1 VHSAFLQPSVRAK
14 AFLLHEI
21 TSGKEAKHSM
31 PTQAKAEKI
40 EELTD
45 KLGRSSIAILVQTQG
60 LNVKGMNDFR
70 GKLRAAKIDLQVVK
84 NTLLR
89 IASER
94 NNMSLDRKLFDGQ
107 TTVAFGYEDEVAAV
121 KAVADYVRTSKIV
134 TIKSAI
140 LGSRTLSQKQVED
153 LSKISGGKDQAK
165 AEVVGM
171 LQAPL
176 TNIYSTLTA
185 PLRDLCYVLQ
195 ARADQLNSGQT
206 AEQQ

>member
-1 VHSAFLQPSVRAK
+1 
-14 AFLLHEI
+14 
-21 TSGKEAKHSM
+21 M
-31 PTQAKAEKI
+31 PTQVKGEKI

-45 KLGRSSIAILVQTQG
+45 KLGRSVIAILVQTQG
-60 LNVKGMNDFR
+60 LNVKGMNELR
-70 GKLRAAKIDLQVVK
+70 GKMRAAKIDLQVVK

-94 NNMSLDRKLFDGQ
+94 RNMSLDRKLFDGQ
-107 TTVAFGYEDEVAAV
+107 TTVAFGYEDEITTA

-140 LGSRTLSQKQVED
+140 LGSRSLSQKEVED
-153 LSKISGGKDQAK
+153 LSKIAGKDQAK
-165 AEVVGM
+165 AEVVGI

-176 TNIYSTLTA
+176 TNIYSTLSA

-195 ARADQLNSGQT
+195 ARADQLNNGQT
-206 AEQQ
+206 AE

>member
-1 VHSAFLQPSVRAK
+1 
-14 AFLLHEI
+14 
-21 TSGKEAKHSM
+21 
-31 PTQAKAEKI
+31 
-40 EELTD
+40 
-45 KLGRSSIAILVQTQG
+45 
-60 LNVKGMNDFR
+60 MNDFR

-107 TTVAFGYEDEVAAV
+107 TTVAFGYEDEVTAV
-121 KAVADYVRTSKIV
+121 KAVSDYVRTSKIV

-153 LSKISGGKDQAK
+153 LSKISGGKNQAK
-165 AEVVGM
+165 AEVVGI

-195 ARADQLNSGQT
+195 ARADQLNSGQA
-206 AEQQ
+206 AE

>member
-1 VHSAFLQPSVRAK
+1 
-14 AFLLHEI
+14 
-21 TSGKEAKHSM
+21 M

-45 KLGRSSIAILVQTQG
+45 KLGRSTIAILVQTQG

-94 NNMSLDRKLFDGQ
+94 NEMSLDRKLFDGQ
-107 TTVAFGYEDEVAAV
+107 TTVAFGYADEVDAV

-153 LSKISGGKDQAK
+153 LSKISGGKNQAK
-165 AEVVGM
+165 AEVVGI

-195 ARADQLNSGQT
+195 ARAEQLNSGEA
-206 AEQQ
+206 AE

>member
-1 VHSAFLQPSVRAK
+1 
-14 AFLLHEI
+14 
-21 TSGKEAKHSM
+21 M

-40 EELTD
+40 EEITD

-94 NNMSLDRKLFDGQ
+94 NNMSLDRKIFDGQ
-107 TTVAFGYEDEVAAV
+107 TTVAFGYEDEVTAV
-121 KAVADYVRTSKIV
+121 KAVSDYVRTSKIV

-140 LGSRTLSQKQVED
+140 LGSHTLSQKQVED
-153 LSKISGGKDQAK
+153 LSKISGGKNQAK
-165 AEVVGM
+165 AEVVGI

-195 ARADQLNSGQT
+195 ARADQLNSGQA
-206 AEQQ
+206 AE

>member
-1 VHSAFLQPSVRAK
+1 
-14 AFLLHEI
+14 
-21 TSGKEAKHSM
+21 M

-45 KLGRSSIAILVQTQG
+45 KLGRSTIAILVQTQG
-60 LNVKGMNDFR
+60 LNVKGMNELR

-94 NNMSLDRKLFDGQ
+94 SDMSLDRKLFDDQ
-107 TTVAFGYEDEVAAV
+107 TTVAFGYEDEITAV
-121 KAVADYVRTSKIV
+121 KAVTDYVRTSKIV

-140 LGSRTLSQKQVED
+140 LGNRTLSQKEVED

-165 AEVVGM
+165 AEVVGI

-176 TNIYSTLTA
+176 ANTYSTLTA

-195 ARADQLNSGQT
+195 ARADQLNSGQA

>member
-1 VHSAFLQPSVRAK
+1 
-14 AFLLHEI
+14 
-21 TSGKEAKHSM
+21 M

-45 KLGRSSIAILVQTQG
+45 KLGRATVAVLVQTQG
-60 LNVKGMNDFR
+60 LNIKGMNEFR
-70 GKLRAAKIDLQVVK
+70 SKLRAAKIDLQVVK

-94 NNMSLDRKLFDGQ
+94 NGMSLDRKIFDGQ
-107 TTVAFGYEDEVAAV
+107 TTVAFGYEDEVTAV
-121 KAVADYVRTSKIV
+121 KAVSEYIKTSKIA

-140 LGSRTLSQKQVED
+140 LGKRALSQKQVED
-153 LSKISGGKDQAK
+153 LSKISGGKNQAK
-165 AEVVGM
+165 SEVVGI

-176 TNIYSTLTA
+176 TNTYSTLTS
-185 PLRDLCYVLQ
+185 PLHDFCYVLQ

-206 AEQQ
+206 AE

>member
-1 VHSAFLQPSVRAK
+1 
-14 AFLLHEI
+14 
-21 TSGKEAKHSM
+21 M

-40 EELTD
+40 EEITD
-45 KLGRSSIAILVQTQG
+45 KLGRSTIAILVQTQG

-107 TTVAFGYEDEVAAV
+107 TTVAFGYEDEVTAV
-121 KAVADYVRTSKIV
+121 KAVSDYVRTSKIV

-153 LSKISGGKDQAK
+153 LSKISGGNDQAK
-165 AEVVGM
+165 AEVVGI

-195 ARADQLNSGQT
+195 ARADQLNSGQA
-206 AEQQ
+206 AE

>member
-1 VHSAFLQPSVRAK
+1 
-14 AFLLHEI
+14 
-21 TSGKEAKHSM
+21 M
-31 PTQAKAEKI
+31 PTQAKKEKI

-45 KLGRSSIAILVQTQG
+45 KLGRSTIAILVQTQG

-94 NNMSLDRKLFDGQ
+94 NEMSLDRKLFDGQ
-107 TTVAFGYEDEVAAV
+107 TTVAFGYEDEVDAV

-140 LGSRTLSQKQVED
+140 LGSRPLSQKQVED
-153 LSKISGGKDQAK
+153 LSKISGGKNQAK
-165 AEVVGM
+165 AEVVGI

-185 PLRDLCYVLQ
+185 PLRDLTYVLQ
-195 ARADQLNSGQT
+195 ARADQLNSGEAATQS
-206 AEQQ
+206 

>member
-1 VHSAFLQPSVRAK
+1 
-14 AFLLHEI
+14 
-21 TSGKEAKHSM
+21 M

-40 EELTD
+40 EEITD
-45 KLGRSSIAILVQTQG
+45 KLGRSTIAILVQTQG

-70 GKLRAAKIDLQVVK
+70 SKLHATKIDLQVVK

-94 NNMSLDRKLFDGQ
+94 NNMSLDRKIFDGQ
-107 TTVAFGYEDEVAAV
+107 TTVAFGYEDEVTAV
-121 KAVADYVRTSKIV
+121 KAVSDYVRTSKIV

-153 LSKISGGKDQAK
+153 LSKISGGKNQAK
-165 AEVVGM
+165 AEVVGI

-195 ARADQLNSGQT
+195 ARADQLNSGQA
-206 AEQQ
+206 AE

>member
-1 VHSAFLQPSVRAK
+1 
-14 AFLLHEI
+14 
-21 TSGKEAKHSM
+21 M

-40 EELTD
+40 EEITD
-45 KLGRSSIAILVQTQG
+45 KLGRSTIAILVQTQG

-94 NNMSLDRKLFDGQ
+94 NNMSLDRKLFDGH
-107 TTVAFGYEDEVAAV
+107 TTVAFGYEDEVTAV
-121 KAVADYVRTSKIV
+121 KAVSDYVRTSKIV

-153 LSKISGGKDQAK
+153 LSKISGGKNQAK
-165 AEVVGM
+165 AEVVGI

-176 TNIYSTLTA
+176 TNIYSTFTA

-195 ARADQLNSGQT
+195 ARADQLNSGQA
-206 AEQQ
+206 AE

>member
-1 VHSAFLQPSVRAK
+1 
-14 AFLLHEI
+14 
-21 TSGKEAKHSM
+21 M

-40 EELTD
+40 EEITD
-45 KLGRSSIAILVQTQG
+45 KLGRSTIAILVQTQG

-107 TTVAFGYEDEVAAV
+107 TTVAFGYEDEVTAV
-121 KAVADYVRTSKIV
+121 KAVSDYVRTSKIV

-153 LSKISGGKDQAK
+153 LSKISGGKNQAK
-165 AEVVGM
+165 AEVVGI

-195 ARADQLNSGQT
+195 ARADQLNSGQA
-206 AEQQ
+206 AE

>member
-1 VHSAFLQPSVRAK
+1 
-14 AFLLHEI
+14 
-21 TSGKEAKHSM
+21 M

-40 EELTD
+40 EEITD
-45 KLGRSSIAILVQTQG
+45 KLGRSTIAILVQTQG

-94 NNMSLDRKLFDGQ
+94 NNMSLDRKIFDGQ
-107 TTVAFGYEDEVAAV
+107 TTVVFGYEDEVTAV
-121 KAVADYVRTSKIV
+121 KAVSDYVRTSKIV

-153 LSKISGGKDQAK
+153 LSKISGGKNQAK
-165 AEVVGM
+165 AEVVGI

-195 ARADQLNSGQT
+195 ARADQLNSGQA
-206 AEQQ
+206 AE

>member
-1 VHSAFLQPSVRAK
+1 
-14 AFLLHEI
+14 
-21 TSGKEAKHSM
+21 M

-40 EELTD
+40 EALTD
-45 KLGRSSIAILVQTQG
+45 KLGRSTIAVLVQTQG
-60 LNVKGMNDFR
+60 LNVKGMNELR
-70 GKLRAAKIDLQVVK
+70 GKLRAAKIELQVVK

-94 NNMSLDRKLFDGQ
+94 SDMNLDRKLFDGQ
-107 TTVAFGYEDEVAAV
+107 TTVAFGYEDEITAV
-121 KAVADYVRTSKIV
+121 KAVTDYVRTSKIV

-140 LGSRTLSQKQVED
+140 LGNRTLSQKEVED

-165 AEVVGM
+165 AEVVGI

-176 TNIYSTLTA
+176 TNTYSTLTA

-195 ARADQLNSGQT
+195 ARADQLNSGQA

>member
-1 VHSAFLQPSVRAK
+1 
-14 AFLLHEI
+14 
-21 TSGKEAKHSM
+21 M

-45 KLGRSSIAILVQTQG
+45 KLGRSTIAILVQTQG
-60 LNVKGMNDFR
+60 LNVKGMNELR
-70 GKLRAAKIDLQVVK
+70 GKLRVAKIDLQVVK

-107 TTVAFGYEDEVAAV
+107 TTVAFGYEEDEVTAV

-140 LGSRTLSQKQVED
+140 LGGRTLSQKQVED
-153 LSKISGGKDQAK
+153 LAKISGGKNQAK
-165 AEVVGM
+165 AEVVGI

-206 AEQQ
+206 AE

>member
-1 VHSAFLQPSVRAK
+1 
-14 AFLLHEI
+14 
-21 TSGKEAKHSM
+21 M

-45 KLGRSSIAILVQTQG
+45 KLGRSTIAILVQTQG
-60 LNVKGMNDFR
+60 LNVKGMNELR

-107 TTVAFGYEDEVAAV
+107 TTVAFGYEEDEVTAV

-140 LGSRTLSQKQVED
+140 LGGRTLSQKQVED
-153 LSKISGGKDQAK
+153 LAKISGGKNQAK
-165 AEVVGM
+165 AEVVGI

-195 ARADQLNSGQT
+195 ARADQLNSGQA
-206 AEQQ
+206 AE

>member
-1 VHSAFLQPSVRAK
+1 
-14 AFLLHEI
+14 
-21 TSGKEAKHSM
+21 M
-31 PTQAKAEKI
+31 PTQAKAAKI
-40 EELTD
+40 EEITD
-45 KLGRSSIAILVQTQG
+45 KLGRSTIAILVQTQG

-94 NNMSLDRKLFDGQ
+94 NSMSLDRKLFDGQ
-107 TTVAFGYEDEVAAV
+107 TTVAFGYEDEVTAV
-121 KAVADYVRTSKIV
+121 KAVSDYVRTSKIV

-153 LSKISGGKDQAK
+153 LSKISGGKNQAK
-165 AEVVGM
+165 AEVVGI

-195 ARADQLNSGQT
+195 ARADQLNSGQA
-206 AEQQ
+206 AE

>member
-1 VHSAFLQPSVRAK
+1 
-14 AFLLHEI
+14 
-21 TSGKEAKHSM
+21 M
-31 PTQAKAEKI
+31 PTKAKAEKI

-45 KLGRSSIAILVQTQG
+45 KLGRSTIAILVQTQG

-70 GKLRAAKIDLQVVK
+70 SKLRAAKVDLQVVK

-107 TTVAFGYEDEVAAV
+107 TTVAFGYEDEVDAV
-121 KAVADYVRTSKIV
+121 KAVANYVHTSKIV

-140 LGSRTLSQKQVED
+140 LGSRTVSQKQVED
-153 LSKISGGKDQAK
+153 LSKISGGKNQTK
-165 AEVVGM
+165 AEVVGI
-171 LQAPL
+171 LQAPQ

-185 PLRDLCYVLQ
+185 PLRDLSYVLQ
-195 ARADQLNSGQT
+195 ARADQLNSGEAAT
-206 AEQQ
+206 QQ

>member
-1 VHSAFLQPSVRAK
+1 
-14 AFLLHEI
+14 
-21 TSGKEAKHSM
+21 M

-45 KLGRSSIAILVQTQG
+45 KLGRSTIAILVQTQG
-60 LNVKGMNDFR
+60 LNVKGMNELR

-107 TTVAFGYEDEVAAV
+107 TTVAFGYEEDEVTAV

-140 LGSRTLSQKQVED
+140 LGGRTLSQKQVED
-153 LSKISGGKDQAK
+153 LAKIFGGKNQAK
-165 AEVVGM
+165 AEVVGI

-195 ARADQLNSGQT
+195 ARAEQSNSGQA
-206 AEQQ
+206 AE

>member
-1 VHSAFLQPSVRAK
+1 
-14 AFLLHEI
+14 
-21 TSGKEAKHSM
+21 M
-31 PTQAKAEKI
+31 PTQAKGEKI

-60 LNVKGMNDFR
+60 LNVKDLSDFR
-70 GKLRAAKIDLQVVK
+70 SKLRAAKIELQVVK

-94 NNMSLDRKLFDGQ
+94 NNMSLDRRLFDGQ
-107 TTVAFGYEDEVAAV
+107 TTVAFSYEDEIDAI
-121 KAVADYVRTSKIV
+121 KAITGYTRTSKIV

-140 LGSRTLSQKQVED
+140 LGSHAVSQEQVED
-153 LSKISGGKDQAK
+153 LSKIPGGKNQIK

-176 TNIYSTLTA
+176 TNTYSLLTA
-185 PLRDLCYVLQ
+185 PLRDLCYTLQ
-195 ARADQLNSGQT
+195 AHADQLNSGQT
-206 AEQQ
+206 AE